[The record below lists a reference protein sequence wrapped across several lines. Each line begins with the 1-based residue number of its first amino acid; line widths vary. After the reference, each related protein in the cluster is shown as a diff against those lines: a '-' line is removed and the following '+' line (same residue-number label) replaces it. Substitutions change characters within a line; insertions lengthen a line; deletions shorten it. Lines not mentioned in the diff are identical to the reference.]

1 MGQWDERTLD
11 TDEVADVG
19 GLSKAFADWL
29 GLSERDFGQKTWQAV
44 FAELIATAL
53 FVFVGAGSVIVV
65 GGPLTDTGGV
75 VAIALAHG
83 LVIALLVA
91 AIARISG
98 GHINPAVTFGA
109 VITGRMKLSTGVLYV
124 GAQLAGA
131 VIGALLLEAAV
142 VGEIEIQTD
151 LGANSLNL
159 REVVDGQEVG
169 LLDGKGAGV
178 LVEAVL
184 TFVLVF
190 AVFATAM
197 DKRGMA
203 SLAPIAI
210 GLAVLVDHLVGL
222 RLTGASM
229 NPARSF
235 GPALV
240 ADFWD
245 DHWVYWLGP
254 LIGGGLAALVY
265 YLTFM
270 WGNEEE

>member
-1 MGQWDERTLD
+1 MGQWDERTVD
-11 TDEVADVG
+11 SDEVADGG
-19 GLSKAFADWL
+19 GLSKAVADWL
-29 GLSERDFGQKTWQAV
+29 GLSERDFGQTTWQAV
-44 FAELIATAL
+44 FAELIATML
-53 FVFVGAGSVIVV
+53 FVFVGAGSVVV
-65 GGPLTDTGGV
+65 IGGVGDTGGL
-75 VAIALAHG
+75 VAVALAHG
-83 LVIALLVA
+83 LAIALLVA

-124 GAQLAGA
+124 AAQLAGA
-131 VIGALLLEAAV
+131 VIGALLLEAAL
-142 VGEIEIQTD
+142 VGEVEGN
-151 LGANSLNL
+151 LGAHSLNL
-159 REVVDGQEVG
+159 NV
-169 LLDGKGAGV
+169 LDGKEAGV

-190 AVFATAM
+190 VVFATAM

-203 SLAPIAI
+203 SLAPMAI
-210 GLAVLVDHLVGL
+210 GFAVLVDNFVGVP
-222 RLTGASM
+222 LTGASM

-254 LIGGGLAALVY
+254 FIGGGLAALVY
-265 YLTFM
+265 YFTFM
-270 WGNEEE
+270 WGREEE

>member
-1 MGQWDERTLD
+1 MGQWELS
-11 TDEVADVG
+11 AD
-19 GLSKAFADWL
+19 SL
-29 GLSERDFGQKTWQAV
+29 GFTEADFGQKTWQAV
-44 FAELIATAL
+44 FAELIATLL
-53 FVFVGAGSVIVV
+53 FVFVGAGTVVVVIAFVPDI
-65 GGPLTDTGGV
+65 GSAL

-83 LVIALLVA
+83 LAIALLVA
-91 AIARISG
+91 ATARISG

-131 VIGALLLEAAV
+131 VIGALLLEAVV
-142 VGEIEIQTD
+142 VGEVEGN
-151 LGANSLNL
+151 LGAHSLNL
-159 REVVDGQEVG
+159 NV
-169 LLDGKGAGV
+169 LDGKGAGV
-178 LVEAVL
+178 MVEAVL

-190 AVFATAM
+190 TVFATAM
-197 DKRGMA
+197 DPRGMA
-203 SLAPIAI
+203 NLAPIAI
-210 GLAVLVDHLVGL
+210 GLAVLVDHFVGL
-222 RLTGASM
+222 PLTGASM

-270 WGNEEE
+270 WGNEEK